1 MIMIQMMNLLT
12 IIKKIETYFIYII
25 LFIKQYKDNY
35 TITYK
40 MTDYSRH
47 GNTWTIPEIL
57 RLQREWELLEL
68 SVLEI
73 ANLHQRTANSIV
85 FKLLHENF
93 ATQKQIDS
101 RFYVQDNNLDEVID
115 NMVNIS
121 IKEELCQ
128 KKKQVMTTRSMS
140 KQLLFTSNR

>member
-1 MIMIQMMNLLT
+1 MIMIQKI

-25 LFIKQYKDNY
+25 LFIKQYKDKH
-35 TITYK
+35 TITYNN
-40 MTDYSRH
+40 MTDYSRN

-68 SVLEI
+68 SVVEI
-73 ANLHQRTANSIV
+73 ANLHQRTARAIM
-85 FKLLHENF
+85 FKLLDENF
-93 ATQKQIDS
+93 ATQKEIDS
-101 RFYVQDNNLDEVID
+101 RFYVQENNLDEVID
-115 NMVNIS
+115 NMINIS

-140 KQLLFTSNR
+140 RQSLFTSNR

>member
-1 MIMIQMMNLLT
+1 
-12 IIKKIETYFIYII
+12 
-25 LFIKQYKDNY
+25 
-35 TITYK
+35 

-85 FKLLHENF
+85 FKLLSENF

-128 KKKQVMTTRSMS
+128 KKKLVMTTRSMS
-140 KQLLFTSNR
+140 RQQSLFTSNR